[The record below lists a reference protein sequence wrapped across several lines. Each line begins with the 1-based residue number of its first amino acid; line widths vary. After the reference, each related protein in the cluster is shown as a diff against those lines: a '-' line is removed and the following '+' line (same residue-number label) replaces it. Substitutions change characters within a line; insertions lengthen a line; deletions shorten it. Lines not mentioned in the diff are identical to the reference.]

1 MKGLDN
7 MNNLPKNS
15 KGEKLYP
22 IGYWENTEHKLET
35 QNNKLYNKY
44 SDLLTDFK
52 SREENKELIKK
63 IGEKIS
69 ELNKAIEEVT
79 IIGYMAY
86 LPYNLYKVAK
96 EQVIVYNLE
105 HNIRGYK

>member
-1 MKGLDN
+1 

-35 QNNKLYNKY
+35 QSNKLYNRY
-44 SDLLTDFK
+44 SDLTEFGTAE
-52 SREENKELIKK
+52 SREENKELIKEL
-63 IGEKIS
+63 GEKINK
-69 ELNKAIEEVT
+69 LNKAIEKVA
-79 IIGYMAY
+79 IIDNMAY
-86 LPYNLYKVAK
+86 LPYNLYKIAK
-96 EQVIVYNLE
+96 EHVEAYNLE

>member
-1 MKGLDN
+1 
-7 MNNLPKNS
+7 MNNLPKNR

-22 IGYWENTEHKLET
+22 IGHWENTEHKLET
-35 QNNKLYNKY
+35 QCNKLYNKY
-44 SDLLTDFK
+44 SDLTEFGTAE

-69 ELNKAIEEVT
+69 ELNKVMEEVT

-96 EQVIVYNLE
+96 EQIITYNIE
-105 HNIRGYK
+105 HNLWGYK

>member
-1 MKGLDN
+1 

-22 IGYWENTEHKLET
+22 IGAWENTEHKLET

-44 SDLLTDFK
+44 SDLTEFGSTE
-52 SREENKELIKK
+52 SREENKELIKELE
-63 IGEKIS
+63 EKIS

-96 EQVIVYNLE
+96 EHIEAYNLE
-105 HNIRGYK
+105 HNTRGYL